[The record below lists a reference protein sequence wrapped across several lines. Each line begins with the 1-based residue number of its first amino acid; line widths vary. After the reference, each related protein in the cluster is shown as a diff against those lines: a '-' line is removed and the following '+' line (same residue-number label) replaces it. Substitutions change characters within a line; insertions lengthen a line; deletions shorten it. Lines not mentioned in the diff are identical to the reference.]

1 MKLGMLIIVIC
12 FGLLLFQ
19 LGSIL
24 AIGLILI
31 AGVGFGLVF
40 ESQIPLIL
48 GMVASDRAGLGT
60 GLYFGGIGAAGAF
73 VSIISGILK

>member
-12 FGLLLFQ
+12 LGLTLFQ

-24 AIGLILI
+24 AIGLILV
-31 AGVGFGLVF
+31 AGVGFGLIL

-48 GMVASDRAGLGT
+48 GMVASHRAGLGT
-60 GLYFGGIGAAGAF
+60 GLYFAGIGVAGAF